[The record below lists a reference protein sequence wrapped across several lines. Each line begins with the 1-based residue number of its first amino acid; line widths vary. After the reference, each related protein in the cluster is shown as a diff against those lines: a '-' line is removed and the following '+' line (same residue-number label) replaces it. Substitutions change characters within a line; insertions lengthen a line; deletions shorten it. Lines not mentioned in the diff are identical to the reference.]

1 MTKTEEILNEF
12 ISEMGIVKI
21 IIDYKKQLEK
31 NKRKYKNNRYKN
43 KKKKKRAE
51 RKILRL
57 HKINLKM
64 FMVN

>member
-1 MTKTEEILNEF
+1 MTTEEILHHI

-31 NKRKYKNNRYKN
+31 NKRKYKNNRNRN
-43 KKKKKRAE
+43 KKKRKRAE
-51 RKILRL
+51 KKILRL